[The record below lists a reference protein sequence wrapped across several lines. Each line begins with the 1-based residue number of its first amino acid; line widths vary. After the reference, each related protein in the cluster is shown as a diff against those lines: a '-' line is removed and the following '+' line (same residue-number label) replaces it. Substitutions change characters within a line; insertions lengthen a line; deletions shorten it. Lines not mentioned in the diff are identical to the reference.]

1 MKIKKIII
9 ISVILILLLLSIGL
23 IINKNKIKN
32 YLELKQKKDFIIE
45 VQNIMNVASNYFLRV
60 LDPKIDKT
68 EPVVGEVTITKLI
81 KENYLNEKTKIKG
94 KIKISLLGDKTNYII
109 IVSND
114 KYYYTGNYDDLDM
127 NTIKKTD

>member
-9 ISVILILLLLSIGL
+9 ISVILILFLLSIGL
-23 IINKNKIKN
+23 VINKNKIKN

-114 KYYYTGNYDDLDM
+114 KYYYTGNYDDLDI
-127 NTIKKTD
+127 NTIKKLN